1 MDEPRD
7 RDGRR
12 RGRKRPGKPL
22 DAASLAELALF
33 YLSRFATSRAGLER
47 YLLRKIRERGW
58 AGQGYGEGQGE
69 PDVAG
74 VADRMVALGY
84 IDDAAFAEMK
94 TRAMLRRGLGG
105 RRIATQMRASGIDAA
120 DATGADQM
128 VEERRVAAA
137 LRHAE
142 RRRFGPYAPVL
153 LSDRAA
159 IERAVGSF
167 VRAGHDA
174 ALARAIIRIAPGE
187 STDHLD

>member
-1 MDEPRD
+1 MDEPRET
-7 RDGRR
+7 DGRR

-22 DAASLAELALF
+22 DAASLAELAIF
-33 YLSRFATSRAGLER
+33 YLSRFATSRTGLER
-47 YLLRKIRERGW
+47 YLVRKIRERGW
-58 AGQGYGEGQGE
+58 AGEGEA
-69 PDVAG
+69 DVPA

-94 TRAMLRRGLGG
+94 TRSMLRRGLGG
-105 RRIATQMRASGIDAA
+105 RRITTQMRASGITGDDAA
-120 DATGADQM
+120 GADQL
-128 VEERRVAAA
+128 VEDGRIAAA

-142 RRRFGPYAPVL
+142 RRRLGPFAAVI

-159 IERAVGSF
+159 IERAIGSF

-174 ALARAIIRIAPGE
+174 GLARSIIRLAPGE